1 MTENVVINMF
11 QRMCKEE
18 SKNKLLKSI
27 III

>member
-18 SKNKLLKSI
+18 SINKFLKSI